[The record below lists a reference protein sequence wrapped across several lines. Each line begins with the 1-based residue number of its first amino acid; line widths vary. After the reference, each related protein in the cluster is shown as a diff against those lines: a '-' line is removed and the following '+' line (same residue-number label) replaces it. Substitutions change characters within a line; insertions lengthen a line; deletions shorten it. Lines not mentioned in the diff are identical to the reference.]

1 VARAEATLESARA
14 YRDRVIEDAWRAVAA
29 GESLTMEQR
38 ARIRLAG
45 TNAVESSCRAVDL
58 MYGAGGTTS
67 IEESNALSRC
77 FRDVHVV
84 SQSINVTTRN
94 YEYAGRVFLG
104 LEPGDGLTIAF

>member
-1 VARAEATLESARA
+1 LESARA
-14 YRDRVIEDAWRAVAA
+14 YRDRVIDDAWRVVAA

-67 IEESNALSRC
+67 IEESSALSRC

-104 LEPGDGLTIAF
+104 LEPGDGLTVSF